1 MEPSCENETSV
12 SMSAFSRIRSPMKHV
27 QNLFSGYGIVAPA
40 EVLRHKYSTKSA
52 GYWFIEMA
60 SAEQAWDSA
69 VSLEGVLLAGHSL
82 RLYVT
87 PYASQTS

>member
-1 MEPSCENETSV
+1 MRKRDFCVYVGVLSDTISDE
-12 SMSAFSRIRSPMKHV
+12 HV